1 MADQSRASFW
11 KFFGPGILF
20 AGAAIG
26 TSHLVQSTRAGAM
39 FGLGLLGI
47 VIFVNVIKY
56 PAFRFGP
63 QYAAATGKS
72 LIEGYRELGLW
83 VVVVYL
89 LSEVAVMAIIIAATA
104 TVTSAILLAITDVV
118 MDFRTTSIG
127 LIVVGVVVLGIGGYG
142 LLDRLTKLFVALLTV
157 ATLVATLLS
166 LPRIEWEFGQVFL
179 PISDLQ
185 TLGFVIALM
194 GFMPSALDLSVLQSL
209 WSVAKQKTTGIRPSL
224 AHALMDFNVG
234 YLGSAG
240 LAICFLLM
248 GAGVMHA
255 TGEAPATGAAEFA
268 KQVVGLYTSNL
279 GSWAGTIVGISALF
293 VMFTTLLTV
302 LDGFPRLLA
311 TGIAAIRSASSNR
324 PADIEN
330 SVLLRGCALL
340 LAIGAALV
348 LLFLMGS
355 FQTFIDF
362 VTVTAFVVSP
372 VTAVLNHLVMFSSR
386 VPDAYR
392 PTAFLK
398 SWSVLG
404 IVTLSALSA
413 MFLYVRFF

>member
-1 MADQSRASFW
+1 MY
-11 KFFGPGILF
+11 
-20 AGAAIG
+20 
-26 TSHLVQSTRAGAM
+26 TSH
-39 FGLGLLGI
+39 
-47 VIFVNVIKY
+47 
-56 PAFRFGP
+56 
-63 QYAAATGKS
+63 
-72 LIEGYRELGLW
+72 
-83 VVVVYL
+83 
-89 LSEVAVMAIIIAATA
+89 
-104 TVTSAILLAITDVV
+104 
-118 MDFRTTSIG
+118 
-127 LIVVGVVVLGIGGYG
+127 
-142 LLDRLTKLFVALLTV
+142 
-157 ATLVATLLS
+157 
-166 LPRIEWEFGQVFL
+166 
-179 PISDLQ
+179 
-185 TLGFVIALM
+185 
-194 GFMPSALDLSVLQSL
+194 
-209 WSVAKQKTTGIRPSL
+209 
-224 AHALMDFNVG
+224 
-234 YLGSAG
+234 
-240 LAICFLLM
+240 
-248 GAGVMHA
+248 
-255 TGEAPATGAAEFA
+255 
-268 KQVVGLYTSNL
+268 L
-279 GSWAGTIVGISALF
+279 GSWAGTIVGISALV

-324 PADIEN
+324 PLDIEN
-330 SVLLRGCALL
+330 SVLQRGCVLF